1 MLTVED
7 VRARVP
13 VSRRTLYDW
22 IKAGTFPK
30 PIKVPGKGPRVYFE
44 PQAVDQ
50 WLAAHPHSGI

>member
-1 MLTVED
+1 M
-7 VRARVP
+7 P